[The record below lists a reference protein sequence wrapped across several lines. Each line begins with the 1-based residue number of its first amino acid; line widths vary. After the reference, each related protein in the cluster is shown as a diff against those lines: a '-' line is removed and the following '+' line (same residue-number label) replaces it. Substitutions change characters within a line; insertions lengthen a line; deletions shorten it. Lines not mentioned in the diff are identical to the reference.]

1 MVKSKKDI
9 KNLRTDFRKSQID
22 FNNLNEKPVEMFIL
36 WLNDALAIDKEGAI
50 SCVLS
55 TVSSDNIPSSRV
67 VLLRG
72 VDEKGFT
79 FFTNYTSAKA
89 EEIALNNN
97 VALNFYWP
105 KLERQVRIIGIATKI
120 SAKDS
125 DSYFK
130 SRPRKSQIGAWI
142 SEQSKVIGFY
152 YNFMDMLHKLENKFK
167 DKEIERPLHWGGYC
181 IFPSKVE
188 FWQGRPSRLH
198 DRLVYVNARNGE
210 WEKERL
216 AP

>member
-1 MVKSKKDI
+1 MGKSKKDI
-9 KNLRTDFRKSQID
+9 KNLRIDFKKSQID
-22 FNNLNEKPVEMFIL
+22 FNNLKEKPIKMFVS

-50 SCVLS
+50 NCVLS
-55 TVSSDNIPSSRV
+55 TVSSDNTPSSRV

-79 FFTNYTSAKA
+79 FFTNYTSVKA
-89 EEIALNNN
+89 QEIALNNN

-120 SAKDS
+120 STKDS

-130 SRPRKSQIGAWI
+130 SRPRKSQMGAWV
-142 SEQSKVIGFY
+142 SEQSKAIGLD
-152 YNFMDMLHKLENKFK
+152 YNFMGMLNKLENKFK
-167 DKEIERPLHWGGYC
+167 GKEVERPLHWGGYC
-181 IFPSKVE
+181 ISPSKVE

-198 DRLVYVNARNGE
+198 DRLVYVNAENGE
-210 WEKERL
+210 WKKERL